1 MTNTT
6 HAIERMYFFEVARL
20 LREPQGP
27 IHFLVH
33 VRDREALSEIASW
46 IERER
51 EPGPVAASEL
61 MRLVWSLA
69 VRDIVRLSPRSPLRD
84 TAAGTLVDPASINH
98 FCLAEAV
105 RVPPYCLVHG
115 PGIFQDKL
123 QTRLWSDWGTAP
135 AGKTLEY
142 GHSY

>member
-20 LREPQGP
+20 LREPHGP
-27 IHFLVH
+27 IYF
-33 VRDREALSEIASW
+33 
-46 IERER
+46 
-51 EPGPVAASEL
+51 
-61 MRLVWSLA
+61 
-69 VRDIVRLSPRSPLRD
+69 
-84 TAAGTLVDPASINH
+84 
-98 FCLAEAV
+98 
-105 RVPPYCLVHG
+105 LVHG

-135 AGKTLEY
+135 VGKTLEY